1 MALQKP
7 KDSVNYVA
15 PAVKEVLTNINKY
28 LNINTGEEVKENI
41 YLSSY
46 INKNVNEVVSELN
59 SKGVS
64 TVVIGSGD
72 KVVNQYPSSN
82 TILLN
87 DKVYLLTNNY
97 NKEMIDV
104 SGLSY
109 KDTVN
114 ILKML
119 GIDYETEGI
128 GYVYEQ
134 NILPGSVVEG
144 KVIIKFRNNY

>member
-28 LNINTGEEVKENI
+28 LNINTGEEAKENV

-46 INKNVNEVVSELN
+46 INKNVNDAVSELN

-64 TVVIGSGD
+64 TIVIGNGD
-72 KVVNQYPSSN
+72 KVVNQYPGSSAV
-82 TILLN
+82 LLN

-104 SGLSY
+104 SGMSY
-109 KDTVN
+109 KDATN

-119 GIDYETEGI
+119 GINYETEGI

-134 NILPGSVVEG
+134 SVLPGSVVED
-144 KVIIKFRNNY
+144 KVIIKFKNNY